1 MKLKD
6 IAAVIRSKNAGPY
19 EITFDI
25 IFRDKDR
32 FERAVLQ
39 QVITPATIAR
49 LYSIDIDQVIS
60 VIEFPPALA
69 IKATIIRP
77 IGAGDPG
84 ERDVYSAQQH
94 APLMD
99 IEIDLV

>member
-6 IAAVIRSKNAGPY
+6 VAAVIRSKNAGPY

-25 IFRDKDR
+25 IFKDKDS
-32 FERAVLQ
+32 FDQAVAQ
-39 QVITPATIAR
+39 QIITPSTIAR
-49 LYSIDIDQVIS
+49 LYSIDIGQVIS

-69 IKATIIRP
+69 IKASIIRP
-77 IGAGDPG
+77 IGSGDPG

-99 IEIDLV
+99 IEVNLD